1 LKNKPNHSEEIDLK
15 KSEIKAMCLMS
26 DSIGFNKI
34 GGIIEGFCEVDN

>member
-1 LKNKPNHSEEIDLK
+1 MN
-15 KSEIKAMCLMS
+15 